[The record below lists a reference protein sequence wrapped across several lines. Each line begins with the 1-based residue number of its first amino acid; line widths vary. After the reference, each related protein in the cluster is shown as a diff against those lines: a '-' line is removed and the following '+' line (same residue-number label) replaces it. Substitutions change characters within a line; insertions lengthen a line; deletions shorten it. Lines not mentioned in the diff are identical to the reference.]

1 MYVGDAE
8 VARIRDTT
16 TQGSGMA
23 NIKIM
28 KMMGL
33 KKPKNITRQDVP
45 EVSGYRHKT
54 KKVTHWSMC
63 FHELC

>member
-1 MYVGDAE
+1 MKE
-8 VARIRDTT
+8 TT
-16 TQGSGMA
+16 SQGSNGMT

-45 EVSGYRHKT
+45 EVNGYRHKT
-54 KKVTHWSMC
+54 KKVTLWSMRLQ
-63 FHELC
+63 EIY